1 MLFAEKEPVIWN
13 WQWRAHMY
21 ERLYKRQTVNC
32 GFFFIHLYFCAHT
45 LLNFALC
52 VTECGMLDMDQ
63 MLSLIPPVSFCFK
76 ASGEKGQLALPK
88 LANHDRE
95 KHILIPPSFN
105 PLLLQIYPSSPCSLS
120 LFFFFSLLLS
130 LIIRQSHLFPVNILQ
145 SIRRSGRGEE
155 VSGWRD
161 EERQRMLTEKLR
173 RGGEGKTRIKGG
185 DYDYRIVGNKIIKL
199 S

>member
-1 MLFAEKEPVIWN
+1 MDFV
-13 WQWRAHMY
+13 
-21 ERLYKRQTVNC
+21 
-32 GFFFIHLYFCAHT
+32 IHLYFCAHT
-45 LLNFALC
+45 LFKFALC

-120 LFFFFSLLLS
+120 LFFFFSLAESHYQAVPSLS
-130 LIIRQSHLFPVNILQ
+130 SQYSAVDQAERS
-145 SIRRSGRGEE
+145 RR
-155 VSGWRD
+155 GWRD
-161 EERQRMLTEKLR
+161 EERQWMVTEKLR
-173 RGGEGKTRIKGG
+173 RGDEGKTRIKGE

-199 S
+199 SLSDDPILVSLPLKTCFEKG